1 MKKLLLGTTAIVG
14 ASVLAAT
21 AAQAAKPELKIDGY
35 LRFETWF
42 VSQDLDDVSNQG
54 VHMETD
60 DVEIHFQGSA
70 TADNGLEYGFY
81 AELQEGGTDG
91 SAGYDEANVFL
102 AGNWGRLDMGS
113 QDAAYDNY
121 NVAAFGLSADKDGA
135 WDGNNLFSTGGNTAP
150 IQTSLYG
157 SDANKI
163 TYTTPS
169 FSGVTV
175 GVSYTPDASA
185 SMNSGISAE
194 TGDEMQDLIGGAV
207 RYQGSFSD
215 VGVEATARFVRGEV
229 DEGLGANAND
239 VNAYGVGAKISYAGF
254 GFAASYTNLGDSG
267 ITAANEAAGADAGSW
282 WDVGVNYETG
292 PYKVSVVYMNSEADV
307 ANATDD
313 EVEYLQI
320 GAKYAVADG
329 LDIYAAYQ
337 NVQLDRAGTAN
348 DNDVNNFMVGTN
360 VSF

>member
-42 VSQDLDDVSNQG
+42 ISQDVNTGSNQG
-54 VHMETD
+54 VYMETD

-102 AGNWGRLDMGS
+102 AGNWGRVDMGS
-113 QDAAYDNY
+113 QDPVYDNY

-135 WDGNNLFSTGGNTAP
+135 WDGNNLFNTAGNTAP
-150 IQTSLYG
+150 IRTAFGGDS
-157 SDANKI
+157 NKV

-169 FSGVTV
+169 FSGFTA
-175 GVSYTPDASA
+175 GVSYTPNQGA
-185 SMNSGISAE
+185 SMNSGFASE
-194 TGDEMQDLIGGAV
+194 STNSQHNLIGGAV
-207 RYQGSFSD
+207 RYKGSFSD
-215 VGVEATARFVRGEV
+215 VGVEASARYVQGDVNDYPAAAFNDVQMW
-229 DEGLGANAND
+229 GLGAK
-239 VNAYGVGAKISYAGF
+239 VSYAGF
-254 GFAASYTNLGDSG
+254 GFAASYSDMGDSG
-267 ITAANEAAGADAGSW
+267 VSEANSALGADAGSW

-292 PYKVSVVYMNSEADV
+292 PYKVSVIYMNSEAGV
-307 ANATDD
+307 ANTSDD

-320 GAKYAVADG
+320 GGKYAVADG

-337 NVQLDRAGTAN
+337 NVQMDRAGTAN